1 MSSIVGSIPSCI
13 RSHLILLNSQ
23 LRTNLEFKNI
33 VYFGSFLPSSSLP
46 SSSLSF
52 PLLPSRSL
60 FFLLV
65 PSSSFSFPLLPSP
78 SLFFLLVPSS
88 FSFPLLPSR
97 SLFFLLLPSS
107 LLFPLLPFRSL
118 FFPLVPL
125 RPLLFPYVPSSYF
138 FYPLC
143 SSSFSFLFPPLLSS
157 FLSFTSISKFCY
169 KWLVSLFLCVFLFN
183 NHCKRCCVFIIFGLT
198 IKNVILSG

>member
-52 PLLPSRSL
+52 PLLPSPSL
-60 FFLLV
+60 FPIV
-65 PSSSFSFPLLPSP
+65 PSSTFS
-78 SLFFLLVPSS
+78 
-88 FSFPLLPSR
+88 
-97 SLFFLLLPSS
+97 
-107 LLFPLLPFRSL
+107 
-118 FFPLVPL
+118 FPLVPL

>member
-65 PSSSFSFPLLPSP
+65 PFSSFSYR
-78 SLFFLLVPSS
+78 
-88 FSFPLLPSR
+88 LLPSR
-97 SLFFLLLPSS
+97 SLFFLLLLSS
-107 LLFPLLPFRSL
+107 SFSFPLPSRSL
-118 FFPLVPL
+118 FFPLVP
-125 RPLLFPYVPSSYF
+125 
-138 FYPLC
+138 
-143 SSSFSFLFPPLLSS
+143 SSSFSFPLPYCSLFYLFVPSCSLTFPLLT
-157 FLSFTSISKFCY
+157 SFT
-169 KWLVSLFLCVFLFN
+169 LFVPLPFLFSFPRFFLRSSPL
-183 NHCKRCCVFIIFGLT
+183 HPYPSFAT
-198 IKNVILSG
+198 SG